1 MEQLNVF
8 FDFLFLKTS
17 STSIMKSLVYNSDI
31 LLLKEE
37 SEIKKDSE
45 KKDSVKKKIL
55 KVFKSLKFEK
65 SEKEEEK
72 EEIKLTLYEQFYDLH
87 TWTQMKWNLIEK
99 HFIDYKN
106 IWVKSGLQYGFTKLE
121 TNTTCNLKL
130 NEPCA
135 LFTVINTDD
144 HKDIIKDYILKVI
157 RKLRILIEN
166 LHFIDKYGNVLNKT
180 ERKEDQTGNIL
191 IKKKYW
197 EPLYDLLFE
206 SFEHTRKVRR
216 TEDRKMTSIEEKKN
230 ITKFAYML
238 HSMSLKDSLTAKAK
252 IQYIKEMDYE
262 KKVALNFFNTK
273 LFGLYQKPNFI
284 DEAIET
290 FNFLDPYRGGN
301 KKKKNRKTRKKSQ
314 NKRRKSKLKK
324 TKKNK
329 KALKEE

>member
-8 FDFLFLKTS
+8 FDLLFLKTS
-17 STSIMKSLVYNSDI
+17 STSFVKSLVYNGDI

-45 KKDSVKKKIL
+45 IKKIL
-55 KVFKSLKFEK
+55 KVFKSLKFVKNPVAEK
-65 SEKEEEK
+65 DS
-72 EEIKLTLYEQFYDLH
+72 EIKLTLYEQFYDLH
-87 TWTQMKWNLIEK
+87 TWTQMKWNFIEN
-99 HFIDYKN
+99 HFIDHTNKPL
-106 IWVKSGLQYGFTKLE
+106 KSGLQYGFMKLE
-121 TNTTCNLKL
+121 KNTTCNLKY

-144 HKDIIKDYILKVI
+144 HKDIIKAYILKVI
-157 RKLRILIEN
+157 RKLRFLIEN
-166 LHFIDKYGNVLNKT
+166 LHFIDKSGNVLNKT
-180 ERKEDQTGNIL
+180 ERKEDQTVNIL

-206 SFEHTRKVRR
+206 SFEHTRNVRR

-238 HSMSLKDSLTAKAK
+238 HSMSLKGGSLTAKEK
-252 IQYIKEMDYE
+252 MQYIKEMDYN
-262 KKVALNFFNTK
+262 KKVALNVFNTEQ
-273 LFGLYQKPNFI
+273 FGLYQKPNFI

-324 TKKNK
+324 TKK
-329 KALKEE
+329 E

>member
-1 MEQLNVF
+1 MEELNAFFEQSNVF

-17 STSIMKSLVYNSDI
+17 STSQIKSLVYNGDI
-31 LLLKEE
+31 LLDKEE
-37 SEIKKDSE
+37 H
-45 KKDSVKKKIL
+45 V
-55 KVFKSLKFEK
+55 
-65 SEKEEEK
+65 
-72 EEIKLTLYEQFYDLH
+72 TLYKQFYDLH
-87 TWTQMKWNLIEK
+87 TWGLMKWEFIEN
-99 HFIDYKN
+99 HFIDYTNKPL
-106 IWVKSGLQYGFTKLE
+106 KSGLQYGFMKLE
-121 TNTTCNLKL
+121 KNTTCNLKY

-144 HKDIIKDYILKVI
+144 HKDIIKAYILKVI
-157 RKLRILIEN
+157 RKLRFLIEN
-166 LHFIDKYGNVLNKT
+166 LHFIDKSGNVLNKT
-180 ERKEDQTGNIL
+180 ERKEDQTVNIL

-206 SFEHTRKVRR
+206 SFEHTRNVRR

-238 HSMSLKDSLTAKAK
+238 HSMSLKGGSLTAKEK
-252 IQYIKEMDYE
+252 MQYIKEMDYN
-262 KKVALNFFNTK
+262 KKVALNVFNTEQ
-273 LFGLYQKPNFI
+273 FGLYQKPNFI

-324 TKKNK
+324 TKK
-329 KALKEE
+329 E